1 MRRLIIFITII
12 SCTMAECLAYGIY
25 TDPTRTAVIMNGTK
39 KSTKILGMQLG
50 LQSGVTATHVVTIQQ
65 IKDVNKFQREFN
77 EYLDTIRNAVCIAAQ
92 LYGLYY
98 EADKC
103 IDYMGQISKV
113 VQEHPLNAVAL
124 SVSVNRNKIYGDVID
139 RTTDVLNDI
148 YSVCF
153 SKAKMTVKERW
164 EVIAGIRPKMKS
176 MNRDLRKLCLF
187 IKYTTL
193 NDVWREMTGMGDR
206 FHLKSRQEIALACH
220 EAWTHKFN
228 PDGI

>member
-1 MRRLIIFITII
+1 MRRLILILTII
-12 SCTMAECLAYGIY
+12 SFTVSECLAYGIY
-25 TDPTRTAVIMNGTK
+25 TDPLRTGVILEGTS
-39 KSTKILGMQLG
+39 KSAKMVGMQVG
-50 LQSGVTATHVVTIQQ
+50 LQSAVTGTHVVMIEQ
-65 IKDVNKFQREFN
+65 IKDVNKFQKEFN
-77 EYLDTIRNAVCIAAQ
+77 EYLDTIRNAVSIAAQ

-113 VQEHPLNAVAL
+113 VEENPLNVVAL
-124 SVSVNRNKIYGDVID
+124 SVSVNRNKIYEDVINK
-139 RTTDVLNDI
+139 TTDVLNDI

-164 EVIAGIRPKMKS
+164 EVIAGIRPKMKN

-193 NDVWREMTGMGDR
+193 NDVWREMTGMANR
-206 FHLKSRQEIALACH
+206 YVLKSKLEIALDCRD
-220 EAWTHKFN
+220 AWKDN
-228 PDGI
+228 I